1 MAKIVQ
7 VARFTADGTQVTREF
22 KEMGDAGDRSFD
34 RIKRG
39 AQSIP
44 PAMRAVDASVGV
56 AKDKVSGL
64 AGATGSLGTVLTS
77 LGPVGIAAA
86 AAIGGLTLGF
96 VALQNATRNAV
107 KSLAE
112 IDGTAQ
118 QLGVSIETVQEFRFA
133 MLGIGEDAATA
144 DAALLAFSRSLGQLN
159 TEIGQRAR
167 GALEE
172 LGFTDTEIKN
182 LGTVEQALPR
192 IADRIAALDNAAAQA
207 AIAQKLGLEPMLE
220 LLQQGSAAFDRAAQQ
235 AREMGY
241 VIDTELIRRAGEFDD
256 KWTQAA
262 AAIDVQM
269 KSALVD
275 LAPIFV
281 DLATAIAGA
290 TTQIV
295 MFIDQFDALDR
306 KSQATVERNLQ
317 RAALAQVD
325 LSARFGLDVAEGGDR
340 ERGERILRAHGDHA
354 VYGRAGTAT
363 TGVRSERDARD
374 MYAALAWRRA
384 QMEVELADR
393 FSNSIGG
400 GLPTTTTPSAPGA
413 RAGADP
419 LAQARAFVQALEDE
433 RRVRE
438 DLLRITGERA
448 GISREEAESI
458 RVLERDL
465 ARLNELRAAGVIET
479 DDELRALSAVVQ
491 ARHDDAQATRDQNA
505 ARQAQAEIDRR
516 NQANRS
522 FEQSQETPRERMLR
536 EVQEA
541 EAMRG
546 QGASDES
553 VDRRIAQITREYRE
567 FAAAQLQASEAGR
580 LLEGVLRGQIRSM
593 EDLEDAV
600 LSMVQEWAINGVFEA
615 LGAIFNGGGQQQ
627 QQQGGGGGFNWGSVL
642 GSVVSGI
649 FGSGYSLSAGGGR
662 AGGGYTQPGA
672 RHAYAEQG
680 PEIAVVGGW
689 GHVLPNDTFEGIA
702 AMARMMRRAENAAP
716 ASTVGAPVNV
726 IVNNHAG
733 AEVSVSESQRNGM
746 REIEVAV
753 TRKVGADI
761 ASGQHDRPA
770 RERWGVRGPRTQR
783 G

>member
-1 MAKIVQ
+1 MGRIIQ

-172 LGFTDTEIKN
+172 LGFTDAEIKN
-182 LGTVEQALPR
+182 MGTVEEALPR

-220 LLQQGSAAFDRAAQQ
+220 LLQQGSAAFDQAAVR

-269 KSALVD
+269 KSALID
-275 LAPIFV
+275 LAPIFI
-281 DLATAIAGA
+281 DLANAIAGA
-290 TTQIV
+290 TTQV
-295 MFIDQFDALDR
+295 VGFLDQFKRVEDR
-306 KSQATVERNLQ
+306 ANRSLYRRMSELQEERAILL
-317 RAALAQVD
+317 RT
-325 LSARFGLDVAEGGDR
+325 FGADTLRGGNA
-340 ERGERILRAHGDHA
+340 ERGEITDSTIARGFDGA
-354 VYGRAGTAT
+354 
-363 TGVRSERDARD
+363 ARD
-374 MYAALAWRRA
+374 RYAFIQERMARISRELIDRA
-384 QMEVELADR
+384 RDSITPITIADTT
-393 FSNSIGG
+393 SPTAPGG
-400 GLPTTTTPSAPGA
+400 G
-413 RAGADP
+413 AGADP
-419 LAQARAFVQALEDE
+419 LARARAFVQALEDE

-438 DLLRITGERA
+438 DLARITGEHA

-536 EVQEA
+536 EIAEA
-541 EAMRG
+541 EGRRG
-546 QGASDES
+546 QGASDEA

-672 RHAYAEQG
+672 RHPYAEQG

-702 AMARMMRRAENAAP
+702 AMARMMRRAESAAP
-716 ASTVGAPVNV
+716 ASSVGAPVNV

-733 AEVSVSESQRNGM
+733 AEVSVSKSQRNGM